1 MISVS
6 LDYIDTEPSFFLCK
20 KHMQLT
26 FSLSFNSRK
35 AKKLTKAENQMNN
48 LGHKEKQRVEPHAHS
63 VPLTKHE
70 LDKERGQH

>member
-1 MISVS
+1 
-6 LDYIDTEPSFFLCK
+6 
-20 KHMQLT
+20 MQLT